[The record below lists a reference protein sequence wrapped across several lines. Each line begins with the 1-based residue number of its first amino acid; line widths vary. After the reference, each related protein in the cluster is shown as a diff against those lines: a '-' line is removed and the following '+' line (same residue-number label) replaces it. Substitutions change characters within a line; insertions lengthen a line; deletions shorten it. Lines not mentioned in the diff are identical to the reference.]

1 MYMQLTTSNSI
12 NNWKK
17 EHKHKKQEENI
28 KTWMSEKALP
38 KGTISK
44 ILDHIRE
51 KFKVDEDVCVENL
64 ILDLPSKLQEEVK
77 SHICFDL
84 LKKVSFFNSINLLNN
99 CLSPCIMTKFIQK
112 ENDNSINKWYVVVN
126 KCPKSIY

>member
-44 ILDHIRE
+44 ILDHIHE

-64 ILDLPSKLQEEVK
+64 ILDLPSELQGEVK
-77 SHICFDL
+77 CHICFDL
-84 LKKVSFFNSINLLNN
+84 LKKVSFFNSINLLN
-99 CLSPCIMTKFIQK
+99 I
-112 ENDNSINKWYVVVN
+112 V
-126 KCPKSIY
+126 CPHA

>member
-1 MYMQLTTSNSI
+1 MQLTTSNSI

-17 EHKHKKQEENI
+17 EQKHKKQEENI

-38 KGTISK
+38 KEMISK
-44 ILDHIRE
+44 IFDHIHD

-64 ILDLPSKLQEEVK
+64 ILDLPSELQGKVK
-77 SHICFDL
+77 FHICFEL

-112 ENDNSINKWYVVVN
+112 ENDNSIKGKLYYW
-126 KCPKSIY
+126 SLTFT